1 MPELFRRPSMKRKNR
16 GNDELREIR
25 FTRAYTR
32 YAEGSV
38 LVECGRTRVL
48 CNASVED
55 RVPSFLKNSGRG
67 WITAEYSM
75 LPRSTHTRVQR
86 EAVRGRQQGRG
97 MEIQRLIGRALRSV
111 VDLEALGER
120 SIVLDCDVLQADG
133 GTRVTAINGAFI
145 ALQDAVS
152 HLLNDNR
159 LKQSPLHGMVAAI
172 SVGICNGETMLDLD
186 YSEDSNAEADLNV
199 VTNEVGGFVEIQGTA
214 EGHAFQRNEL
224 EAMLD
229 LALAGTREI
238 VRLQRDALER

>member
-1 MPELFRRPSMKRKNR
+1 MRKNKR
-16 GNDELREIR
+16 APDELREIK

-38 LVECGRTRVL
+38 LAECGCTHVL

-55 RVPSFLKNSGRG
+55 RVPAFLKNSGRG
-67 WITAEYSM
+67 WITAEYSL

-86 EAVRGRQQGRG
+86 EAVRGRQQGRV

-133 GTRVTAINGAFI
+133 GTRVAAINGAFI
-145 ALQDAVS
+145 ALRDAVD
-152 HLLNDNR
+152 HLLNSNK
-159 LKQSPLHGMVAAI
+159 LKQNPLHGMVAAI
-172 SVGICNGETMLDLD
+172 SVGICNGEVLLDLD
-186 YSEDSNAEADLNV
+186 YSEDSRAEADLNIV
-199 VTNEVGGFVEIQGTA
+199 ANEVGGFVEIQGTA

-229 LALAGTREI
+229 LALAGTRKI
-238 VRLQRDALER
+238 IDLQRDALES